1 MRIGDFRHRQ
11 TARRIVSI
19 CIALAPLTCH
29 GAVAQPTEA
38 PSALTAPLTSA
49 CISSP
54 FGPRVLRGRPL
65 AGTFH
70 NGIDLPAPVGAPVWA
85 VAPGTVIRVQKRG
98 VGGLEILVQ
107 HAGFV
112 GVYSHLGLIAPIIAE
127 GRRDIHG
134 GQRLATVARSG
145 LSFGPHLYFGM
156 IVDGRPVDP
165 APYLD
170 LKHCDAPA
178 APAANGPIP
187 PKLYSSSAGPRDH
200 P

>member
-1 MRIGDFRHRQ
+1 MRIDGFRHRQ
-11 TARRIVSI
+11 RARDILSI
-19 CIALAPLTCH
+19 CIALVPLTCH
-29 GAVAQPTEA
+29 GAIAQSTEA
-38 PSALTAPLTSA
+38 PALIAPVTPA

-85 VAPGTVIRVQKRG
+85 VAPGTVIRVQRRG

-127 GRRDIHG
+127 GRRAVHG

-156 IVDGRPVDP
+156 MVDGRPVDP

-170 LKHCDAPA
+170 VKPCEATTASAVD
-178 APAANGPIP
+178 GRIP
-187 PKLYSSSAGPRDH
+187 PKLYSASTEQRDH

>member
-1 MRIGDFRHRQ
+1 M
-11 TARRIVSI
+11 
-19 CIALAPLTCH
+19 
-29 GAVAQPTEA
+29 
-38 PSALTAPLTSA
+38 
-49 CISSP
+49 
-54 FGPRVLRGRPL
+54 
-65 AGTFH
+65 
-70 NGIDLPAPVGAPVWA
+70 
-85 VAPGTVIRVQKRG
+85 
-98 VGGLEILVQ
+98 EILVQ

-127 GRRDIHG
+127 GGRAVHG

-170 LKHCDAPA
+170 IKQCDAA
-178 APAANGPIP
+178 TAPAVDGPIP
-187 PKLYSSSAGPRDH
+187 PKLYSSSTGRPDH